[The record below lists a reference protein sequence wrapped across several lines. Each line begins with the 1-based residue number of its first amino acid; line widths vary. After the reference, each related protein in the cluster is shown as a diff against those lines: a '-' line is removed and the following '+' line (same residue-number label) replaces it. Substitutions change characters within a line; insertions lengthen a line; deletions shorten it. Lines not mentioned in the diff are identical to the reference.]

1 MSGIRGVQVGSGAPI
16 ANAVW
21 TDRARTGLPWWGLAA
36 AAIIADFATKHLVRS
51 RMVQGESLPLATFFN
66 LVSARNSGAA
76 FSFLADAGGWQRWF
90 FVVLALVVSA
100 VLVWMLSAKRD
111 RFEAFAYAMILGGA
125 VGNAI
130 DRFVFG
136 SVTDFLDFHLAGWH
150 WPAFNVADIAIF
162 VGAACLVASS
172 LKLPARTRD

>member
-1 MSGIRGVQVGSGAPI
+1 MSGIRGVRTAGSAPI
-16 ANAVW
+16 ARTAW
-21 TDRARTGLPWWGLAA
+21 AQRARTGLPWWGLAA
-36 AAIIADFATKHLVRS
+36 AALVADLATKELVRS
-51 RMVQGESLPLATFFN
+51 RLVEGESLPLAPFFN

-90 FVVLALVVSA
+90 FVVLAFVVSA
-100 VLVWMLSAKRD
+100 VLAWLLSTGRD
-111 RFEAFAYAMILGGA
+111 RVEAFAYAMILGGA

-136 SVTDFLDFHLAGWH
+136 SVTDFLDFHMSGWH
-150 WPAFNVADIAIF
+150 WPAFNVADIAIC

-172 LKLPARTRD
+172 FHRSRVSN

>member
-1 MSGIRGVQVGSGAPI
+1 MSGIRSVQAASAAPI
-16 ANAVW
+16 AKSAW
-21 TDRARTGLPWWGLAA
+21 ADRARTGLAWWGLAT
-36 AAIIADFATKHLVRS
+36 AAILADFVTKHLVRS
-51 RMVQGESLPLATFFN
+51 RMVEGESLPLAPFFN

-100 VLVWMLSAKRD
+100 VLAWMLSARRD
-111 RFEAFAYAMILGGA
+111 RLESFAYAMILGGA

-130 DRFVFG
+130 DRLVFG

-150 WPAFNVADIAIF
+150 WPAFNVADIAIC

-172 LKLPARTRD
+172 FKLPARTRD